1 MGRDR
6 RTPRIV
12 SAEIVKLGRRTL
24 ARVFKTSVREEVEE
38 ELDFHLEKRTRE
50 YQDMGMS
57 RKEARRVAEARFGD
71 LPRVVSDL
79 EGIGKRR
86 DEVMARQEWWGES
99 MGDIRYAIRQLRR
112 SPGFAVV
119 AVMTLALGIG
129 ANTAVFSVI
138 NGVLLK
144 PLPYEAPE
152 ELVSVTSAFPSMD
165 FDRFWISPPEY
176 FELREW
182 NRVFADIGGYRTGT
196 ASIETDD
203 RPLRIPSAVASWS
216 FFPTMGVGAA
226 LGRTFTED
234 EDLPGAT
241 PVALISDGLW
251 RRAFGRDSGV
261 IGKTVRL
268 NGVASTIVGV
278 MPAGFDVEDA
288 GVDVWT
294 PLQIDPNDH
303 VNRRGNHF
311 LNLVARLENG
321 RTLGQ
326 AQADLDR
333 LEVRWEEEFP
343 ATHRPS
349 AESHPFRATDFRT
362 DVLGDVR
369 PAMMLLL
376 GAVVFVLLIAC
387 ANVANLLLARSETR
401 SQELAVRV
409 AMGAGQGRL
418 VRQLLTEGM
427 TLALL
432 GGTLGLAFGHYAL
445 QGLLRVNPDGVPRVE
460 EIGLDGSVV
469 LFTGGVSIVTGLL
482 FGLAPLVNTTLARVG
497 SRLKEGGTRTTRSS
511 AGQAA
516 RRLLVIGEV
525 ALAVILLT
533 GSGLML
539 RSMAALQDVDL
550 GFQTEN
556 LLTMQVNLPA
566 ADYPTPVDVGAF
578 FTTALDRIRALPGV
592 VTATAM
598 SGLPPLRTLAAND
611 TGFEGVEQTAD
622 GPPHNVDYW
631 TAIDADYAET
641 MGIQILEGRGFE
653 PADALAETPAML
665 VNERLARTF
674 YPGQSPVGRRIS
686 PGGGSEPTW
695 FTVLGVVADMKQAGV
710 NNEAGT
716 ELFFYS
722 PQISQ
727 SGAFAYRTHN
737 FLIRTD
743 RNPLGL
749 SAAVRGLLGEI
760 DSSLP
765 VSDVQTMEQNV
776 TTSMAQ
782 PRFMTL
788 LLSLFAGVALML
800 AAIGTYGVMSYSV
813 AERNRE
819 IGIRMAMGAES
830 SSVLGMVLKQGG
842 ALAGLGLV
850 IGVAGSFGLTR
861 FLGAQLYEVSATD
874 LGAFVIA
881 PLFLALVAVAA
892 CYFPARRATRVD
904 PVTALQAD

>member
-6 RTPRIV
+6 RGPRIV
-12 SAEIVKLGRRTL
+12 SAELVRLSRKTL
-24 ARVFKTSVREEVEE
+24 ARVFKTPVREEVEE
-38 ELDFHLEKRTRE
+38 ELDFHIEHRTRE
-50 YQDMGMS
+50 YQAMGMS
-57 RKEARRVAEARFGD
+57 RDEARRVAEARFGD
-71 LPRVVSDL
+71 LPRVVSNL
-79 EGIGKRR
+79 EAIGKRR
-86 DEVMARQEWWGES
+86 DRAMARQERWGES
-99 MGDIRYAIRQLRR
+99 VRDVRYAFRQLRK

-119 AVMTLALGIG
+119 AVLTLALGIG

-144 PLPYEAPE
+144 PLPYTAPE
-152 ELVSVTSAFPSMD
+152 ELVGVTSAFPTMD

-182 NRVFADIGGYRTGT
+182 NQVFADIGGYRTGT
-196 ASIETDD
+196 SSIETND
-203 RPLRIPSAVASWS
+203 RPLRVPSAVASWS
-216 FFPTMGVGAA
+216 FFTTMGVNAS
-226 LGRTFTED
+226 LGRTFTEE

-251 RRAFGRDSGV
+251 RRAFGQDTEV
-261 IGKTVRL
+261 IGRTVRL
-268 NGVASTIVGV
+268 DGVASTIVGV
-278 MPAGFDVEDA
+278 TPPGFDVEDA

-294 PLQIDPNDH
+294 PLNIDPNDH

-311 LNLVARLENG
+311 LNLVARLEDGANLD
-321 RTLGQ
+321 R

-333 LEVRWEEEFP
+333 LEVRWEEEYGD
-343 ATHRPS
+343 THTPS
-349 AESHPFRATDFRT
+349 AEFHPFTATDFRT

-376 GAVVFVLLIAC
+376 GAVAFVLLIAC
-387 ANVANLLLARSETR
+387 ANVANLLLARSERR
-401 SQELAVRV
+401 SKEVAVRV
-409 AMGAGQGRL
+409 AMGASRTRL
-418 VRQLLTEGM
+418 VKQLLTEGM

-432 GGTLGLAFGHYAL
+432 GGALGLALGHFAL
-445 QGLLRVNPDGVPRVE
+445 QGLLQVNPDGVPRVT
-460 EIGLDGSVV
+460 EIGLDGTVV
-469 LFTGGVSIVTGLL
+469 LFTGGVAIVTGLL
-482 FGLAPLVNTTLARVG
+482 FGLAPLINTTLAKVG
-497 SRLKEGGTRTTRSS
+497 STLKESGSRTTRSS
-511 AGQAA
+511 AGHRA
-516 RRLLVIGEV
+516 RRMLVVAEV
-525 ALAVILLT
+525 ALAVVLLT

-550 GFQTEN
+550 GFQEEN
-556 LLTMQVNLPA
+556 LLTMEVSLPS

-578 FTTALDRIRALPGV
+578 FTAALDRIRALPGV

-598 SGLPPLRTLAAND
+598 SGLPPLRTLNAND
-611 TGFEGVEQTAD
+611 TEFEDVERTAE

-631 TAIDADYAET
+631 TSIDADYAET

-653 PADALAETPAML
+653 PADALAATPVML

-674 YPGQSPVGRRIS
+674 YPGQSPLGRRIR
-686 PGGGSEPTW
+686 PGPAW
-695 FTVLGVVADMKQAGV
+695 FNIIGVVADMKQAGV
-710 NNEAGT
+710 NREAGT

-722 PQISQ
+722 PQLTRD
-727 SGAFAYRTHN
+727 GGFAYRTQN
-737 FLIRTD
+737 FLIRTE

-749 SAAVRGLLGEI
+749 STAARSILAEL
-760 DSSLP
+760 DPALP
-765 VSDVQTMEQNV
+765 VSDVQTMEQNIA
-776 TTSMAQ
+776 TSMAQ

-788 LLSLFAGVALML
+788 LLSLFAAVALIL

-830 SSVLGMVLKQGG
+830 SSVLGMVLRQGG
-842 ALAGLGLV
+842 AMAGLGLV

-861 FLGAQLYEVSATD
+861 FLSAQLYEVSTTD
-874 LGAFVIA
+874 PGAFVLA
-881 PLFLALVAVAA
+881 PLFLALVAITA

-904 PVTALQAD
+904 PVTALRED

>member
-1 MGRDR
+1 
-6 RTPRIV
+6 
-12 SAEIVKLGRRTL
+12 
-24 ARVFKTSVREEVEE
+24 
-38 ELDFHLEKRTRE
+38 
-50 YQDMGMS
+50 
-57 RKEARRVAEARFGD
+57 
-71 LPRVVSDL
+71 
-79 EGIGKRR
+79 
-86 DEVMARQEWWGES
+86 MARQEWWGES
-99 MGDIRYAIRQLRR
+99 RRDVRYALRQLHR

-119 AVMTLALGIG
+119 AVLTLALGIG

-138 NGVLLK
+138 NGVLIK
-144 PLPYEAPE
+144 PLPYQAPE
-152 ELVSVTSAFPSMD
+152 QLVSVTSAFPSMD

-182 NRVFADIGGYRTGT
+182 NQVFADIGGYRTGT
-196 ASIETDD
+196 SSIETND
-203 RPLRIPSAVASWS
+203 RPLRVPSAVASWS
-216 FFPTMGVGAA
+216 FFPTMGVSAQ
-226 LGRTFTED
+226 LGRTFSEE

-251 RRAFGRDSGV
+251 RRAFGEDTDV
-261 IGKTVRL
+261 IGQTVRL
-268 NGVASTIVGV
+268 DGVASTIVGV
-278 MPAGFDVEDA
+278 MPPGFDVEDA

-294 PLQIDPNDH
+294 PLNIDPNDH

-311 LNLVARLENG
+311 LNRGARLEDG
-321 RTLGQ
+321 ASLDG

-333 LEVRWEEEFP
+333 LEVRWEEEFQGS
-343 ATHRPS
+343 HRPS
-349 AESHPFRATDFRT
+349 PQSHPLRATDFRT
-362 DVLGDVR
+362 DVLGDVK

-387 ANVANLLLARSETR
+387 ANVANLLLARSERR
-401 SQELAVRV
+401 SKELAVRV
-409 AMGAGQGRL
+409 AMGAGRRRL

-432 GGTLGLAFGHYAL
+432 GGALGLALGHYAL

-460 EIGLDGSVV
+460 EIGLDGTVV
-469 LFTGGVSIVTGLL
+469 LFTGGVAIVTGLL
-482 FGLAPLVNTTLARVG
+482 FGLAPLINTSLAKVG
-497 SRLKEGGTRTTRSS
+497 GTLKEGGSRTTRSS
-511 AGQAA
+511 AGHTA
-516 RRLLVIGEV
+516 RRLLVVAEV

-550 GFQTEN
+550 GFQEEN

-578 FTTALDRIRALPGV
+578 FTTALDHIRALPGV

-598 SGLPPLRTLAAND
+598 SGLPPLRTLNAND
-611 TGFEGVEQTAD
+611 TEFEDVERTQE

-641 MGIQILEGRGFE
+641 MGIQILDGRGFE
-653 PADALAETPAML
+653 PADAQAETPVML
-665 VNERLARTF
+665 VNERLAKTF
-674 YPGQSPVGRRIS
+674 YPGQSPVGRRIR
-686 PGGGSEPTW
+686 PGGGGTATPW
-695 FTVLGVVADMKQAGV
+695 FNVIGVVADMKQAGV
-710 NNEAGT
+710 NHEAGT

-727 SGAFAYRTHN
+727 SGVFAYRTQN
-737 FLIRTD
+737 FLIRTERD
-743 RNPLGL
+743 PLGL
-749 SAAVRGLLGEI
+749 SAAVRRLLGEI
-760 DSSLP
+760 DSALP
-765 VSDVQTMEQNV
+765 VSDVQTMEQNIA
-776 TTSMAQ
+776 TSMAQ

-874 LGAFVIA
+874 LGAFVMA

-904 PVTALQAD
+904 PVTALRED